1 MVKKMKQVDD
11 SFELGAFVGMKIDN
25 WAFTVEA
32 LGDVSDGHDGFVLM
46 VSGGYTWQVNNSWI
60 LSLGASTSYA
70 DDDYMSSFFD
80 VDLRDSQRSGLNI
93 YDADSGFKD
102 VGCNIVA
109 VYKWTDQW
117 GVQASGGF
125 TRLLNDAED
134 SPVVDDRG
142 DENQFKLGF
151 MAIYTF

>member
-1 MVKKMKQVDD
+1 
-11 SFELGAFVGMKIDN
+11 
-25 WAFTVEA
+25 
-32 LGDVSDGHDGFVLM
+32 VSDGHDGFVLTL
-46 VSGGYTWQVNNSWI
+46 SGGYTWQVNNSWT

-80 VDLRDSQRSGLNI
+80 VDVRDSQRSGLNI
-93 YDADSGFKD
+93 YDADSGLKD
-102 VGCNIVA
+102 VGCNVVS
-109 VYKWTDQW
+109 VYKWPDMC
-117 GVQASGGF
+117 GVRTSGGF

-142 DENQFKLGF
+142 DENQLHLGV